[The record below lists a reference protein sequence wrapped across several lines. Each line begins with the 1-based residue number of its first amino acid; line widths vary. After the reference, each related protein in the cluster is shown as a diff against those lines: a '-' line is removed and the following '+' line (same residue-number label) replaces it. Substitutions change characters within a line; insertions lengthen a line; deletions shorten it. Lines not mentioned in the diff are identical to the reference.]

1 MTVHFGR
8 AAFELVD
15 LVALVPPERL
25 GDPGL
30 GEWTLRELIGHTS
43 RALST
48 VVAYLAQPAPLDV
61 TVHSASEY
69 LEVVLRQRGDD
80 AAIAARGRES
90 AELLGD
96 DVVGAV
102 ADLAVA
108 SVEAVER
115 AGLDRLVAIGEPG
128 AGLSMRLDEY
138 LRTRSFELT
147 VHGIDIADAAGVA
160 WAPPQRAPHRR
171 PAPGGGERIRPRHGR
186 GGAALP
192 HRPPPG
198 RGARGHHARGRLS
211 SSDPHPGGRAH
222 PADRLEAYL
231 TATEGRS

>member
-8 AAFELVD
+8 AAFELAD
-15 LVALVPPERL
+15 LVALVPPERF

-48 VVAYLAQPAPLDV
+48 VLAYLGQPAPLEV

-80 AAIAARGRES
+80 AAIATRGRES

-102 ADLAVA
+102 VDLATA

-115 AGLDRLVAIGEPG
+115 AGLERIVAIGEPA

-138 LRTRSFELT
+138 LRTRVFELT
-147 VHGIDIADAAGVA
+147 VHGIDIADAADVA
-160 WAPPQRAPHRR
+160 WTPPSLHLIDALHLAAVNASARGMGEEALRYLTGRR
-171 PAPGGGERIRPRHGR
+171 PDAGLEGIMRAGG
-186 GGAALP
+186 
-192 HRPPPG
+192 
-198 RGARGHHARGRLS
+198 
-211 SSDPHPGGRAH
+211 
-222 PADRLEAYL
+222 
-231 TATEGRS
+231 

>member
-115 AGLDRLVAIGEPG
+115 AGLERLVAIGEPG

-160 WAPPQRAPHRR
+160 WAPPSEHLIDALHLAAGNASARGMGEEALRYLTGRR
-171 PAPGGGERIRPRHGR
+171 PDAGLEGIMRAGG
-186 GGAALP
+186 
-192 HRPPPG
+192 
-198 RGARGHHARGRLS
+198 
-211 SSDPHPGGRAH
+211 
-222 PADRLEAYL
+222 
-231 TATEGRS
+231 